1 MTVPSLCTRALVACA
16 CATTLLLTA
25 CSAATPTV
33 APSSRAT
40 AGATPTVAPE
50 PFAGNGFRTNIPAGW
65 QDQTTDQSA
74 VASLS
79 GSGTVLMLLAA
90 PDHALLVASTT
101 PQPVADDQLAQY
113 LTSIA
118 PPGATQV
125 GQAEPIDID
134 GDSGVVDTV
143 VVVPATGT
151 TQESEEMVVNQAG
164 DTYEIVVTAAQT
176 DFAGDAG
183 GLQEILDSWTWA

>member
-1 MTVPSLCTRALVACA
+1 MTVV
-16 CATTLLLTA
+16 LTA

-33 APSSRAT
+33 APSSHAT
-40 AGATPTVAPE
+40 AAATPTLAPE

-65 QDQTTDQSA
+65 QDQTTNQSA

-79 GSGTVLMLLAA
+79 GTGTVLMLLAA
-90 PDHALLVASTT
+90 PDHGLIVASTT

-134 GDSGVVDTV
+134 GDSGVVDTFM
-143 VVVPATGT
+143 VVPATGA
-151 TQESEEMVVNQAG
+151 TQRVEAMVVNQAG
-164 DTYEIVVTAAQT
+164 DTYEVIVTAAET
-176 DFAGDAG
+176 DFATDAS